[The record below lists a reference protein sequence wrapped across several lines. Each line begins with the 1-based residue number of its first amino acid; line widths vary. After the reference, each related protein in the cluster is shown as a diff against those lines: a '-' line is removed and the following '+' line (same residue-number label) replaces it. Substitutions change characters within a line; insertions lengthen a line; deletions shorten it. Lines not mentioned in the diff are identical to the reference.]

1 MNTKYAPVA
10 PLFQTDAYK
19 LAHRDQYLSAGNVT
33 KVYSNYTNR
42 KSRLEGVTKGVHFGL
57 QAFIQRYIME
67 SFEPFFA
74 AGEDEVARLYAER
87 YVQVIGGDPAEV
99 DVSHIRALH
108 RKGYLP
114 LTFCGVPEGTQL
126 PMGVPSFTVEN
137 TDPEFFWLPNYI
149 EPLASAAVWHPSTT
163 ATIAHRLRRLMDDF
177 AVRTSDTPEAVDFQ
191 GHDFS
196 FRGQAS
202 PEAAA
207 ASGAGHMLSFTGS
220 DSLISMDF
228 IDAYYDGQQ
237 CEPYIGSVPATEH
250 SVMSLGIAVNGEQE
264 TFRRLLHTYPSG
276 ILSVVSDTFDLW
288 TVLTEYLPALKDEVL
303 ARNGKLV
310 IRPDSGK
317 PIDILC
323 GDAETPAGSPSRA
336 GVLNLLWETFG
347 GTINSKGYR
356 VLDSHVGVIY
366 GDSITFDSAREIL
379 SRMEQ
384 MGYDTTNLVCGV
396 GSFGYQ
402 YVTRDSL
409 GSAMK
414 ATYAE
419 VDGHGVNLFKNPVTD
434 DGTKRSATGKLAVLT
449 DEHGQYILREKASE
463 TELANSVLRP
473 VWSDG
478 RFIRRYTFDEVKAN
492 LRAS

>member
-114 LTFCGVPEGTQL
+114 LTFCGVPEGIQL

-163 ATIAHRLRRLMDDF
+163 ATIAHRLRRLLDDF

-207 ASGAGHMLSFTGS
+207 ASGAGHM
-220 DSLISMDF
+220 
-228 IDAYYDGQQ
+228 
-237 CEPYIGSVPATEH
+237 
-250 SVMSLGIAVNGEQE
+250 
-264 TFRRLLHTYPSG
+264 PS
-276 ILSVVSDTFDLW
+276 
-288 TVLTEYLPALKDEVL
+288 
-303 ARNGKLV
+303 
-310 IRPDSGK
+310 
-317 PIDILC
+317 
-323 GDAETPAGSPSRA
+323 
-336 GVLNLLWETFG
+336 
-347 GTINSKGYR
+347 
-356 VLDSHVGVIY
+356 
-366 GDSITFDSAREIL
+366 
-379 SRMEQ
+379 
-384 MGYDTTNLVCGV
+384 
-396 GSFGYQ
+396 
-402 YVTRDSL
+402 
-409 GSAMK
+409 
-414 ATYAE
+414 
-419 VDGHGVNLFKNPVTD
+419 
-434 DGTKRSATGKLAVLT
+434 
-449 DEHGQYILREKASE
+449 
-463 TELANSVLRP
+463 
-473 VWSDG
+473 
-478 RFIRRYTFDEVKAN
+478 
-492 LRAS
+492 